1 MGTDSNLLRFPA
13 DYAVRMTL
21 GPPIKSNPEGT
32 TIEVWVK
39 PRARKSAVLGIK
51 KGALV
56 VAVAAMPAEGAANAE
71 LLRTL
76 AAFFGLGRRAVRLVA
91 GASARHKRILL
102 EGTEPRDVASRLQRI
117 G

>member
-1 MGTDSNLLRFPA
+1 
-13 DYAVRMTL
+13 MTL
-21 GPPIKSNPEGT
+21 GASIKPGPEGT
-32 TIEVWVK
+32 TIEVLVK

-51 KGALV
+51 EGAVV
-56 VAVAAMPAEGAANAE
+56 VAVAAIPAEGAANEE
-71 LLRTL
+71 LVRTL

-102 EGTEPRDVASRLQRI
+102 AGVESSDVASRLQRI